1 MLTDVHL
8 ACSAAPWGKNGFVEA
23 VGAVSAAGYDGIECP
38 AFLVNQ
44 YEDRLHVFEEIFE
57 ASQLKLVTMLQISD
71 FQNPETAD
79 EEVERVANTARFLSA
94 NGASFLVVSARNEY
108 GEEAPT
114 EDDWTTFA
122 AILEEMGVR
131 CAEFGIALAYRPK
144 AGLLGGTDKEIK
156 KLMSM
161 TDKDIVGLCF
171 DTAEL
176 ALAKI
181 PFDKFFKTYASRIL
195 HVRFRDISSGKNLP
209 DRTSNLPGSSPQF
222 GRGGIDVSKAG
233 KIIENNAYSGFITV
247 DVTGESRKPYEAI
260 DDAFR
265 HVMRK
270 SGLFV

>member
-1 MLTDVHL
+1 MITDVHL

-23 VGAVSAAGYDGIECP
+23 VEAVSAVGYDGIECP

-44 YEDRLHVFEEIFE
+44 YEDRLHVFEEIFQT
-57 ASQLKLVTMLQISD
+57 SQLKLVTMLQIAD

-79 EEVERVANTARFLSA
+79 EEVERAANTARFLSA
-94 NGASFLVVSARNEY
+94 NGAPYLIVSAKNEY
-108 GEEAPT
+108 GEEPPV

-131 CAEFGIALAYRPK
+131 CAEFGIALAFRPK
-144 AGLLGGTDKEIK
+144 AGLIGGTDKEIK
-156 KLMSM
+156 KLMAM

-176 ALAKI
+176 TLAKI
-181 PFDKFFKTYASRIL
+181 PHDRFYKTYASRIL
-195 HVRFRDISSGKNLP
+195 HVRFRDVSSGKNRP
-209 DRTSNLPGSSPQF
+209 ERTSNLPGSSPQF
-222 GRGGIDVSKAG
+222 GRGGIDIAKVG
-233 KIIENNAYSGFITV
+233 KIIENNGYSGFITV
-247 DVTGESRKPYEAI
+247 DVTGESRKPGDAI

-265 HVMRK
+265 HVMKK